1 MEHKNVWETYG
12 KKQNKE
18 VDTLARE
25 YMDFLDNGKT
35 ERECIDSIVNT
46 IEAAGYRELEEIRKK
61 GETLKKGDKVYSV
74 WMNKSICFF
83 QIGEKPLSEGMNI
96 LGAHIDSPR
105 LEKADR
111 LIHPYRI
118 NLVPFFQCFAL
129 FADFF

>member
-96 LGAHIDSPR
+96 LPISIP
-105 LEKADR
+105 
-111 LIHPYRI
+111 P
-118 NLVPFFQCFAL
+118 VWM
-129 FADFF
+129 